1 MSSLLTARTAF
12 VIAIGLLLACALL
25 VYGTLV
31 NFTESERLV
40 VHSLQV
46 QGLLGETESA
56 IASAARDRLTYVF
69 NGDDSA
75 LSQYQQAVARI
86 APALAE
92 LRRTTMDDP
101 VQQANCDRL
110 EGLAN
115 ERLRL
120 WEKSVAL
127 KKSGL
132 PAPPGQLD
140 MTPQGVAF
148 ADEIISVTQAMRAE
162 ESRLLQGRKVSAI
175 LQFLFVRVILV
186 VSFIAAIWLLF
197 WHYRLLRDEL
207 HARQQAEQA
216 AEEAAKTAMEAERKA
231 HTSEYAALESH
242 QAAQRLSARLLQ
254 LRDDERRKFS
264 RELHDSIGQGLA
276 AAKMVLSSLTVG
288 HENERGY
295 SECLNLL
302 DQAIKE
308 TRTISHL
315 LHPPGL
321 DESGFS
327 AAAKWYAEGFAKRSG
342 LDLKI
347 DIAEPAARLPREL
360 EIALFRVLQE
370 SLANI
375 HRHSQSSSAEIRF
388 EAQREQVTL
397 TVQDHGTGISKEVID
412 RFRSSGTSGVG
423 LAGMRERIREL
434 GGTFQVESSDEGTC
448 VQVVV
453 PLAGQRAFAAMD
465 LS

>member
-69 NGDDSA
+69 NGDVSA

-207 HARQQAEQA
+207 HAREQAEQA

-231 HTSEYAALESH
+231 HTSEYAAHESH

-276 AAKMVLSSLTVG
+276 AAKMVLSSLAVG

-321 DESGFS
+321 D
-327 AAAKWYAEGFAKRSG
+327 
-342 LDLKI
+342 
-347 DIAEPAARLPREL
+347 REL